1 MSRKKKQ
8 KIDEDN
14 RGKNSSELKTESPSR
29 PACLRHPESFPQ
41 YTRDECCLEAHLDA
55 AVIPAEITGNPH
67 SFIST
72 FRFHAQSRANQNLQN
87 IPHLSNSHA
96 LLDPKSSL
104 GSLKRFFYYL
114 FIYLDFIFLIFFLTI
129 TIFLQEQLFPFH
141 NSLSLLQTNI
151 VFIPRLKADATSPG
165 LGFNSICSF
174 FQMSIFQMYLLMEY
188 AKSSNR
194 VGIPSFAQR
203 SSG

>member
-1 MSRKKKQ
+1 MSRKKTQ

-29 PACLRHPESFPQ
+29 PACPRHPESFPQ

-87 IPHLSNSHA
+87 IPHLSNSYA

-104 GSLKRFFYYL
+104 RSLKLFFYYL
-114 FIYLDFIFLIFFLTI
+114 FIYLDFIFLIFFFNNNHFSTRRTLSIPQLTL
-129 TIFLQEQLFPFH
+129 TATDKYCVYPQAQSRCHQPWL
-141 NSLSLLQTNI
+141 
-151 VFIPRLKADATSPG
+151 RL
-165 LGFNSICSF
+165 
-174 FQMSIFQMYLLMEY
+174 
-188 AKSSNR
+188 
-194 VGIPSFAQR
+194 
-203 SSG
+203 